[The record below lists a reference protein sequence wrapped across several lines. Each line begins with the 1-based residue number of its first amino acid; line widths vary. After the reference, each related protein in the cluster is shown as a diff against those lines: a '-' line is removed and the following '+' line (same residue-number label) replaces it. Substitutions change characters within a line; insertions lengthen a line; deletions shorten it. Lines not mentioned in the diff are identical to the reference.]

1 MAITTYMHFF
11 YNKKCNGKLGDIL
24 IENPKSTIQV
34 SDAKGKIGDF
44 PFFTSGDAILR
55 WTEFIADGRNTFL
68 NTGGNADVKFYI
80 GKAAYS
86 TDTWYITAKKQLLF
100 YIICFKITINYI
112 FHIIS

>member
-24 IENPKSTIQV
+24 IEN
-34 SDAKGKIGDF
+34 KGKIGDF

-86 TDTWYITAKKQLLF
+86 TDTWCITAKKQLLF